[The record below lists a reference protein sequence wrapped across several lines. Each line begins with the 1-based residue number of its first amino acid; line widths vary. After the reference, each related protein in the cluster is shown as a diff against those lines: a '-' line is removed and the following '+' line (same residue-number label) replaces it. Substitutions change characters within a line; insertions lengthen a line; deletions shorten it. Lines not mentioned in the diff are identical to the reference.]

1 MDQALKQ
8 EDIPSGGI
16 ADFIYSD
23 EEIKLLEEKELQD
36 LYGQNGIAQ
45 FKAIG
50 KEMANFGRYGYD
62 TVAHV
67 ETGELI
73 VPRALI
79 ENNPKLKE
87 SIFGHL
93 RELGVEDPERYV
105 VGTSKNSLN
114 PDTGLPEFFL
124 KKLFKGV
131 KKTVSSIGKGVK
143 SALKGVGKAL
153 KKVAPIVV
161 PIALNYFLPGLGQI
175 YSGALGA
182 GITTLLQG
190 GDVKDALRSAF
201 VGGATGAITAGFSGP
216 RSGLDGFGQNIASD
230 INYGTQNIQ
239 QAFSEGSFKPLTDSA
254 LPSIRDLVSEETAI
268 DSDTLAAGE
277 KPDFGV
283 VKKPVAFEGR
293 PDTAPGGIPKV
304 SADPYPVVAE
314 KGISPSFIDTKQGI
328 SPDLYPKK
336 DLGLIGDANTNYG
349 FRPNKVYGGNLEF
362 NVPRE
367 GTASFTDQLRSG
379 NPTFGFQTTDVAPK
393 PQTFYDRASD
403 FMFGKDPSRSEILA
417 KAGEL
422 QKEAAAKNLTLSG
435 KQAIEMAEKEL
446 GPSFLQKYGPSTAL
460 GIAGLSAA
468 GAFDTP
474 KDEPLPQLKSGF
486 DLYREDPD
494 KFNVGN
500 IDVRTAQGP
509 VTTDTSYGFDYNP
522 YVLPTNPF
530 IPPVYTQNVAD
541 GGEIFPRLNGGI
553 SPRECTPGKDSV
565 RAMLMP
571 GEFVMTTDAVKG
583 LGGGNLDK
591 GIKNMYS
598 VMSKLEKRGKAMA

>member
-45 FKAIG
+45 FKTIG
-50 KEMANFGRYGYD
+50 KEMANFGRYGDD

-124 KKLFKGV
+124 KKLFKGA
-131 KKTVSSIGKGVK
+131 KKAVSSVAKGVGK
-143 SALKGVGKAL
+143 ALKGVGKAL
-153 KKVAPIVV
+153 KRVAPVIV
-161 PIALNYFLPGLGQI
+161 PLALNYFLPGLGAV

-190 GDVKDALRSAF
+190 GDVKDALKSAF
-201 VGGATGAITAGFSGP
+201 VGGATGAVTAGFAGP
-216 RSGLDGFGQNIASD
+216 NKGLEGFGKNIAADVSG
-230 INYGTQNIQ
+230 GTGNIGK
-239 QAFSEGSFKPLTDSA
+239 ALTEGSFEPLTSTS
-254 LPSIRDLVSEETAI
+254 LPSLQDVTKQDTKLVDTDVKVDKLPALSEKTTLDLEGGVAQGVDGFELPKEPPTMFDKTTDFLFRGGKTA
-268 DSDTLAAGE
+268 DQVTLAQDA
-277 KPDFGV
+277 
-283 VKKPVAFEGR
+283 
-293 PDTAPGGIPKV
+293 
-304 SADPYPVVAE
+304 AE
-314 KGISPSFIDTKQGI
+314 QKYLANAKLKGITPTQAGID
-328 SPDLYPKK
+328 
-336 DLGLIGDANTNYG
+336 A
-349 FRPNKVYGGNLEF
+349 
-362 NVPRE
+362 
-367 GTASFTDQLRSG
+367 ARS
-379 NPTFGFQTTDVAPK
+379 
-393 PQTFYDRASD
+393 
-403 FMFGKDPSRSEILA
+403 
-417 KAGEL
+417 
-422 QKEAAAKNLTLSG
+422 AA
-435 KQAIEMAEKEL
+435 
-446 GPSFLQKYGPSTAL
+446 GPSFLERFGPSAAL

-474 KDEPLPQLKSGF
+474 KDEPLPPLETGF
-486 DLYREDPD
+486 DIYRRDPD
-494 KFNVGN
+494 RFNVAN
-500 IDVRTAQGP
+500 IDVRKAEGP
-509 VTTDTSYGFDYNP
+509 FETDTSYGFDYTAP
-522 YVLPTNPF
+522 VFPRNPF
-530 IPPVYTQNVAD
+530 LPPVFTQNVAE
-541 GGEIFPRLNGGI
+541 GGEIFPRRNGGI
-553 SPRECTPGKDSV
+553 SPREGTPGKDSV

-583 LGGGNLDK
+583 LGDGNLDK

>member
-36 LYGQNGIAQ
+36 LYGENGIAQ

-50 KEMANFGRYGYD
+50 KEMANFGRYGDD

-124 KKLFKGV
+124 KKLFKGA
-131 KKTVSSIGKGVK
+131 KKAVSSIGKGV
-143 SALKGVGKAL
+143 SRALKGVGKAL
-153 KKVAPIVV
+153 KRVAPIVV
-161 PIALNYFLPGLGQI
+161 PLALNYFLPGLGAV

-201 VGGATGAITAGFSGP
+201 VGGATGAVTAGFSGP
-216 RSGLDGFGQNIASD
+216 KSGVSGFGENIASD
-230 INYGTQNIQ
+230 VSTGTRNIGR
-239 QAFSEGSFKPLTDSA
+239 AFTEGSLAPLRTTT
-254 LPSIRDLVSEETAI
+254 LPSLQDLTSQDTTI
-268 DSDTLAAGE
+268 KSDTLYDGTKPESMFPRGE
-277 KPDFGV
+277 NLSVKSKVDF
-283 VKKPVAFEGR
+283 
-293 PDTAPGGIPKV
+293 DAPPEAYGFKTGDGAYNTEKLKTLMKNISEQRKLLNEGIPLSGEGLKGV
-304 SADPYPVVAE
+304 PQVKMRPTDLMQQQPSFFE
-314 KGISPSFIDTKQGI
+314 KGIM
-328 SPDLYPKK
+328 DLK
-336 DLGLIGDANTNYG
+336 DYG
-349 FRPNKVYGGNLEF
+349 
-362 NVPRE
+362 
-367 GTASFTDQLRSG
+367 A
-379 NPTFGFQTTDVAPK
+379 
-393 PQTFYDRASD
+393 RASD
-403 FMFGKDPSRSEILA
+403 FIFGPDDVTPLEILKKEYPELTFEQLKGIDKDSA
-417 KAGEL
+417 IYLDAVEKAADASPG
-422 QKEAAAKNLTLSG
+422 
-435 KQAIEMAEKEL
+435 
-446 GPSFLQKYGPSTAL
+446 FLRRYGPSTAL

-474 KDEPLPQLKSGF
+474 KDEPLPPLETGF
-486 DLYREDPD
+486 DIYRRDPD
-494 KFNVGN
+494 RFNVGD
-500 IDVRTAQGP
+500 IGIRTAQAP
-509 VTTDTSYGFDYNP
+509 VDVPTSFGFNYNP
-522 YVLPTNPF
+522 YLFPTQPF
-530 IPPVYTQNVAD
+530 QAVAD
-541 GGEIFPRLNGGI
+541 GGEIFPRRNGGI
-553 SPRECTPGKDSV
+553 SPREGTPGKDSV

-583 LGGGNLDK
+583 LGGGNLDR

>member
-36 LYGQNGIAQ
+36 LYGDNGIAQ
-45 FKAIG
+45 FKTIG
-50 KEMANFGRYGYD
+50 KEMANFGRYGDD
-62 TVAHV
+62 TIAHV

-124 KKLFKGV
+124 KKLFKGA
-131 KKTVSSIGKGVK
+131 KKAVSSIGKGV
-143 SALKGVGKAL
+143 SRALKGVGKAL
-153 KKVAPIVV
+153 KRVAPVIV
-161 PIALNYFLPGLGQI
+161 PLALNYFLPGLGAV

-190 GDVKDALRSAF
+190 GDVKDALKSAF
-201 VGGATGAITAGFSGP
+201 VGGATGAVTAGFAGP
-216 RSGLDGFGQNIASD
+216 NKGVSGFGQNIAAD
-230 INYGTQNIQ
+230 VGQGTRNIGDALTQ
-239 QAFSEGSFKPLTDSA
+239 GSFKPLTSTS
-254 LPSIRDLVSEETAI
+254 LPSIRDLTSEETAI
-268 DSDTLAAGE
+268 DSDTLALGDEAN
-277 KPDFGV
+277 KFGV
-283 VKKPVAFEGR
+283 SKRQVAFEGKTKPSLDLEGGVAEGIDGFGLPKEPPTFFDKASEFMFGTTPTNEQLNKR
-293 PDTAPGGIPKV
+293 AAELIAKDTSGKLTFDTALKQ
-304 SADPYPVVAE
+304 ATTE
-314 KGISPSFIDTKQGI
+314 LSPSF
-328 SPDLYPKK
+328 
-336 DLGLIGDANTNYG
+336 
-349 FRPNKVYGGNLEF
+349 
-362 NVPRE
+362 
-367 GTASFTDQLRSG
+367 LR
-379 NPTFGFQTTDVAPK
+379 
-393 PQTFYDRASD
+393 R
-403 FMFGKDPSRSEILA
+403 
-417 KAGEL
+417 
-422 QKEAAAKNLTLSG
+422 
-435 KQAIEMAEKEL
+435 
-446 GPSFLQKYGPSTAL
+446 YGPSTAL

-474 KDEPLPQLKSGF
+474 KDEPLPPLETGF
-486 DLYREDPD
+486 DIYRRDPD
-494 KFNVGN
+494 RFNVGN
-500 IDVRTAQGP
+500 IDVRTAQAP
-509 VTTDTSYGFDYNP
+509 VDVPTSYGFNYNP
-522 YVLPTNPF
+522 YVFPTQPF
-530 IPPVYTQNVAD
+530 QAVAD
-541 GGEIFPRLNGGI
+541 GGEIFPRRNGGI
-553 SPRECTPGKDSV
+553 SPREGTPGKDSV

-583 LGGGNLDK
+583 LGDGNLDK

>member
-8 EDIPSGGI
+8 EDIPAGGI

-50 KEMANFGRYGYD
+50 KEMANFGRYGDD

-124 KKLFKGV
+124 KKLFKGA
-131 KKTVSSIGKGVK
+131 KKAVSSVAKGVGR
-143 SALKGVGKAL
+143 ALKGVGKAL
-153 KKVAPIVV
+153 KRVAPVIV
-161 PIALNYFLPGLGQI
+161 PLALNYFLPGLGAV

-190 GDVKDALRSAF
+190 GDVKDALKSAF
-201 VGGATGAITAGFSGP
+201 VGGATGAVTAGFAGP
-216 RSGLDGFGQNIASD
+216 KKGLEGFGQNIATD
-230 INYGTQNIQ
+230 VGQGTKNIGDALTQ
-239 QAFSEGSFKPLTDSA
+239 GSFKPLTSTT
-254 LPSIRDLVSEETAI
+254 LPSLRDVTKQDKLPALSEKTTLDLEGGVAQGVDGFGLPKEPPTVFDKLKSGVSKT
-268 DSDTLAAGE
+268 SDVLFGGE
-277 KPDFGV
+277 KVTPLEV
-283 VKKPVAFEGR
+283 LKKENPNLTFEQLKSI
-293 PDTAPGGIPKV
+293 DKN
-304 SADPYPVVAE
+304 SAIY
-314 KGISPSFIDTKQGI
+314 
-328 SPDLYPKK
+328 L
-336 DLGLIGDANTNYG
+336 DAVD
-349 FRPNKVYGGNLEF
+349 K
-362 NVPRE
+362 
-367 GTASFTDQLRSG
+367 
-379 NPTFGFQTTDVAPK
+379 
-393 PQTFYDRASD
+393 
-403 FMFGKDPSRSEILA
+403 
-417 KAGEL
+417 
-422 QKEAAAKNLTLSG
+422 AAAQSPGFLRRF
-435 KQAIEMAEKEL
+435 
-446 GPSFLQKYGPSTAL
+446 GPSAAL

-468 GAFDTP
+468 GAFKTP
-474 KDEPLPQLKSGF
+474 EEENLPPLETGF
-486 DLYREDPD
+486 DIYNKDPD
-494 KFNVGN
+494 RFKVAD
-500 IDVRTAQGP
+500 IESRPSQGP
-509 VTTDTSYGFDYNP
+509 FVTDTSYDFIYNP
-522 YVLPTNPF
+522 PRIPILPFQT
-530 IPPVYTQNVAD
+530 VAE
-541 GGEIFPRLNGGI
+541 GGEIFPRRNGGI
-553 SPRECTPGKDSV
+553 SPREGTPGKDSV

>member
-50 KEMANFGRYGYD
+50 KEMANFGRYGDD

-79 ENNPKLKE
+79 EGNPKLKE

-105 VGTSKNSLN
+105 VGTSKNSFN

-124 KKLFKGV
+124 KKLFKGA
-131 KKTVSSIGKGVK
+131 KKAVSSVAKGVGR
-143 SALKGVGKAL
+143 ALKGVGKAL
-153 KKVAPIVV
+153 KRVAPVIV
-161 PIALNYFLPGLGQI
+161 PLALNYFLPGLGAV

-190 GDVKDALRSAF
+190 GDVKDALKSAF
-201 VGGATGAITAGFSGP
+201 VGGATGAVTAGFSGP
-216 RSGLDGFGQNIASD
+216 KSGVSGFGENIAAD
-230 INYGTQNIQ
+230 VGAGTSNIQ
-239 QAFSEGSFKPLTDSA
+239 AALGSGSFEPLTSTA
-254 LPSIRDLVSEETAI
+254 AAPSNVRDLFKGETTPTGTTDGLTKASFI
-268 DSDTLAAGE
+268 KPADSDAA
-277 KPDFGV
+277 
-283 VKKPVAFEGR
+283 
-293 PDTAPGGIPKV
+293 
-304 SADPYPVVAE
+304 
-314 KGISPSFIDTKQGI
+314 FIDMGPKGNVFLDENLNPIVQGG
-328 SPDLYPKK
+328 P
-336 DLGLIGDANTNYG
+336 
-349 FRPNKVYGGNLEF
+349 
-362 NVPRE
+362 
-367 GTASFTDQLRSG
+367 
-379 NPTFGFQTTDVAPK
+379 PK
-393 PQTFYDRASD
+393 PSTFYDSLKDFGAKTKDFLMPESKDFVDVLKDKGINPLNATEAQIKVAKEIAS
-403 FMFGKDPSRSEILA
+403 
-417 KAGEL
+417 
-422 QKEAAAKNLTLSG
+422 KEG
-435 KQAIEMAEKEL
+435 PGIIRRF
-446 GPSFLQKYGPSTAL
+446 GPSAAL

-474 KDEPLPQLKSGF
+474 EDTPLPPLETGF
-486 DLYREDPD
+486 DIYRRDPD
-494 KFNVGN
+494 RFNVGN

-509 VTTDTSYGFDYNP
+509 FETDTSYGFDYTAP
-522 YVLPTNPF
+522 VFPRNPF
-530 IPPVYTQNVAD
+530 LPPVSTQNVAE
-541 GGEIFPRLNGGI
+541 GGEIFPRRNGGI
-553 SPRECTPGKDSV
+553 SPREGTPGKDSV

-583 LGGGNLDK
+583 LGDGNLDK

>member
-36 LYGQNGIAQ
+36 LYGDNGIAQ
-45 FKAIG
+45 FKTIG
-50 KEMANFGRYGYD
+50 KEMANFGRYGDD
-62 TVAHV
+62 TIAHV

-124 KKLFKGV
+124 KNLFKGV

-153 KKVAPIVV
+153 KRVAPIVV
-161 PIALNYFLPGLGQI
+161 PLALNYFLPGLGAV

-201 VGGATGAITAGFSGP
+201 VGGATGAVTAGFSGP
-216 RSGLDGFGQNIASD
+216 NKGLSGFGQNIATDVS
-230 INYGTQNIQ
+230 TCTTNIGR
-239 QAFSEGSFKPLTDSA
+239 AFTEGSLAPLRTTT
-254 LPSIRDLVSEETAI
+254 LPSLQDLTREDTAI

-283 VKKPVAFEGR
+283 VKRPVAFEGGDSIGQETYGFKTGDGASNTEKLKKLMKNISEQR
-293 PDTAPGGIPKV
+293 KLLDEGIPITGEGLE
-304 SADPYPVVAE
+304 AM
-314 KGISPSFIDTKQGI
+314 SF
-328 SPDLYPKK
+328 
-336 DLGLIGDANTNYG
+336 
-349 FRPNKVYGGNLEF
+349 
-362 NVPRE
+362 
-367 GTASFTDQLRSG
+367 
-379 NPTFGFQTTDVAPK
+379 PTPK
-393 PQTFYDRASD
+393 PSDLMQQQPNFFDTLKDYGSQASD
-403 FMFGKDPSRSEILA
+403 FIFGPDDVTPLEIL
-417 KAGEL
+417 K
-422 QKEAAAKNLTLSG
+422 KDYPNLTFDQLKSIP
-435 KQAIEMAEKEL
+435 KDSALYLDAVEKAANASPGFIRRF
-446 GPSFLQKYGPSTAL
+446 GPSAAL

-468 GAFDTP
+468 GAFDVP
-474 KDEPLPQLKSGF
+474 EQESIIDETGISGF

-494 KFNVGN
+494 KFRVADL
-500 IDVRTAQGP
+500 DVRRR
-509 VTTDTSYGFDYNP
+509 VDTPPERTRTSFDFNYNP
-522 YVLPTNPF
+522 YVLPTFPF
-530 IPPVYTQNVAD
+530 QRVAE
-541 GGEIFPRLNGGI
+541 GGEIFPRRNGGI
-553 SPRECTPGKDSV
+553 SPREGTPGKDSV

-583 LGGGNLDK
+583 LGDGNLDK

>member
-50 KEMANFGRYGYD
+50 KEMANFGRYGDD

-124 KKLFKGV
+124 KKLFKGA
-131 KKTVSSIGKGVK
+131 KKAVSSVAKGVGK
-143 SALKGVGKAL
+143 ALKGVGKAL
-153 KKVAPIVV
+153 KRVAPVIV
-161 PIALNYFLPGLGQI
+161 PLALNYFLPGLGAV

-190 GDVKDALRSAF
+190 GDVKDALKSAF
-201 VGGATGAITAGFSGP
+201 VGGATGAVTAGFSGK
-216 RSGLDGFGQNIASD
+216 GGFGQNIATDVST
-230 INYGTQNIQ
+230 GTRNIGDALTQ
-239 QAFSEGSFKPLTDSA
+239 GSFKPLTSTS
-254 LPSIRDLVSEETAI
+254 LPSLRDLTSGDKSIVDTNTISGDKVVTDLPADKFTVGPDGKFTATDTFTSDVFTPKTTGDLVTNPA
-268 DSDTLAAGE
+268 DSLKTTQRGGLDDVFGPKPTTNLNVGAGGKTPTMFDRTKDYLFRGGKTADQVTLAQDA
-277 KPDFGV
+277 
-283 VKKPVAFEGR
+283 
-293 PDTAPGGIPKV
+293 
-304 SADPYPVVAE
+304 AE
-314 KGISPSFIDTKQGI
+314 QKYLTNAKLKGITPTQAGID
-328 SPDLYPKK
+328 
-336 DLGLIGDANTNYG
+336 A
-349 FRPNKVYGGNLEF
+349 
-362 NVPRE
+362 
-367 GTASFTDQLRSG
+367 ARS
-379 NPTFGFQTTDVAPK
+379 
-393 PQTFYDRASD
+393 
-403 FMFGKDPSRSEILA
+403 
-417 KAGEL
+417 
-422 QKEAAAKNLTLSG
+422 AA
-435 KQAIEMAEKEL
+435 
-446 GPSFLQKYGPSTAL
+446 GPSFLERFGPSAAL

-474 KDEPLPQLKSGF
+474 EDTPLPPLETGF
-486 DLYREDPD
+486 DLYRKDPD
-494 KFNVGN
+494 RFNVADIN
-500 IDVRTAQGP
+500 VRGALPP
-509 VTTDTSYGFDYNP
+509 VSTQTSYGFQYNP
-522 YVLPTNPF
+522 YVLPTQPF
-530 IPPVYTQNVAD
+530 QTVAE
-541 GGEIFPRLNGGI
+541 GGEIFPRRNGGI
-553 SPRECTPGKDSV
+553 SPREGTPGKDSV

>member
-45 FKAIG
+45 FKTIG
-50 KEMANFGRYGYD
+50 KEMANFGRYGDD

-124 KKLFKGV
+124 KKLFKGA
-131 KKTVSSIGKGVK
+131 KKAVSSIGKGV
-143 SALKGVGKAL
+143 SRALKGVGKAL
-153 KKVAPIVV
+153 KRVAPVIV
-161 PIALNYFLPGLGQI
+161 PLALNYFLPGLGAV

-190 GDVKDALRSAF
+190 GDVKDALKSAF
-201 VGGATGAITAGFSGP
+201 VGGATGAVTAGFAGP
-216 RSGLDGFGQNIASD
+216 NKGVSGFGQNIAAD
-230 INYGTQNIQ
+230 VGQGTRNIGDALTQ
-239 QAFSEGSFKPLTDSA
+239 GSFKPLTSTS
-254 LPSIRDLVSEETAI
+254 LPSLQDVTKQ
-268 DSDTLAAGE
+268 DTKL
-277 KPDFGV
+277 
-283 VKKPVAFEGR
+283 
-293 PDTAPGGIPKV
+293 
-304 SADPYPVVAE
+304 
-314 KGISPSFIDTKQGI
+314 IDTDVKVDKLPALSEKTTLDISQG
-328 SPDLYPKK
+328 SS
-336 DLGLIGDANTNYG
+336 LGQ
-349 FRPNKVYGGNLEF
+349 R
-362 NVPRE
+362 
-367 GTASFTDQLRSG
+367 DQL
-379 NPTFGFQTTDVAPK
+379 A
-393 PQTFYDRASD
+393 PQTFYERAKEFGTKTSD
-403 FMFGKDPSRSEILA
+403 VLFG
-417 KAGEL
+417 GEKVTPL
-422 QKEAAAKNLTLSG
+422 EVLKKENPNLTFEQLKGIDKNSAIYLDAVDKAAAQSPG
-435 KQAIEMAEKEL
+435 FIRRF
-446 GPSFLQKYGPSTAL
+446 GPSAAL

-474 KDEPLPQLKSGF
+474 EDTPLPPLETGF
-486 DLYREDPD
+486 DLYRKDPD
-494 KFNVGN
+494 RFNVADIN
-500 IDVRTAQGP
+500 VRGALPP
-509 VTTDTSYGFDYNP
+509 VSTQTSYGFQYNP
-522 YVLPTNPF
+522 YALPTQPF
-530 IPPVYTQNVAD
+530 QAVAE
-541 GGEIFPRLNGGI
+541 GGEIFPRRNGGI
-553 SPRECTPGKDSV
+553 SPREGTPGKDSV

-571 GEFVMTTDAVKG
+571 GEFVMTTDAVRG

>member
-45 FKAIG
+45 FKTIG
-50 KEMANFGRYGYD
+50 KEMANFGRYGDD
-62 TVAHV
+62 TIAHV

-79 ENNPKLKE
+79 EGNPKLKE

-124 KKLFKGV
+124 KNLFKGV

-182 GITTLLQG
+182 GITSLLQG
-190 GDVKDALRSAF
+190 GDVKDALRSAL
-201 VGGATGAITAGFSGP
+201 VGGATGAISAGFSGP
-216 RSGLDGFGQNIASD
+216 KSGLEGFGENIMADVST
-230 INYGTQNIQ
+230 GTANIG
-239 QAFSEGSFKPLTDSA
+239 QAISEGSFAPLTSTS
-254 LPSIRDLVSEETAI
+254 LPSIRDLASQDVKPTSDSISAQSDFKLQNPYKGMAPELQNQAQQVQAGMFEDPSKFIDDAYVPFNPADNLKTAQRGGL
-268 DSDTLAAGE
+268 DDAFSLKPTTNLNVGTGDKTSMYNTLKDYGS
-277 KPDFGV
+277 
-283 VKKPVAFEGR
+283 
-293 PDTAPGGIPKV
+293 KV
-304 SADPYPVVAE
+304 SDFLMPESKDFVDVLKE
-314 KGISPSFIDTKQGI
+314 KGIDPINATETQIKVAKEIASKEGPGFIRR
-328 SPDLYPKK
+328 
-336 DLGLIGDANTNYG
+336 
-349 FRPNKVYGGNLEF
+349 F
-362 NVPRE
+362 
-367 GTASFTDQLRSG
+367 
-379 NPTFGFQTTDVAPK
+379 
-393 PQTFYDRASD
+393 
-403 FMFGKDPSRSEILA
+403 
-417 KAGEL
+417 
-422 QKEAAAKNLTLSG
+422 
-435 KQAIEMAEKEL
+435 
-446 GPSFLQKYGPSTAL
+446 GPSTAL
-460 GIAGLSAA
+460 GIAALSGA
-468 GAFDTP
+468 GAFKTP
-474 KDEPLPQLKSGF
+474 EDEPLPELRSGF

-494 KFNVGN
+494 KYKVAD
-500 IDVRTAQGP
+500 IESRAAQGP
-509 VTTDTSYGFDYNP
+509 FVRDRNYGFQYNP
-522 YVLPTNPF
+522 YLFPTQPF
-530 IPPVYTQNVAD
+530 QAVAE
-541 GGEIFPRLNGGI
+541 GGEIFPRRNGGI
-553 SPRECTPGKDSV
+553 SPREGTPGKDSV

-571 GEFVMTTDAVKG
+571 GEFVMTTDAVRG
-583 LGGGNLDK
+583 LGGGNLDT

>member
-23 EEIKLLEEKELQD
+23 EEIKLLEEKELHD

-50 KEMANFGRYGYD
+50 KEMANFGRYGDD

-124 KKLFKGV
+124 KKLFKGA
-131 KKTVSSIGKGVK
+131 KKAVSSVAKGVGK
-143 SALKGVGKAL
+143 ALKGVGKAL
-153 KKVAPIVV
+153 KRVAPVIV
-161 PIALNYFLPGLGQI
+161 PLALNYFLPGLGAV

-190 GDVKDALRSAF
+190 GDVKDALKSAF
-201 VGGATGAITAGFSGP
+201 VGGATGAVTAGFSGK
-216 RSGLDGFGQNIASD
+216 GGFGQNIATDVST
-230 INYGTQNIQ
+230 GTRNIG
-239 QAFSEGSFKPLTDSA
+239 QALTKGSFEPLTSTS
-254 LPSIRDLVSEETAI
+254 LPSLQDVTKQ
-268 DSDTLAAGE
+268 DTKL
-277 KPDFGV
+277 
-283 VKKPVAFEGR
+283 
-293 PDTAPGGIPKV
+293 
-304 SADPYPVVAE
+304 
-314 KGISPSFIDTKQGI
+314 IDTDVKVDKLPALSEKTTLDISQG
-328 SPDLYPKK
+328 SS
-336 DLGLIGDANTNYG
+336 LGQ
-349 FRPNKVYGGNLEF
+349 R
-362 NVPRE
+362 
-367 GTASFTDQLRSG
+367 DQL
-379 NPTFGFQTTDVAPK
+379 A
-393 PQTFYDRASD
+393 PQTFYERAKEFGTKTSD
-403 FMFGKDPSRSEILA
+403 VLFG
-417 KAGEL
+417 GEKVTPL
-422 QKEAAAKNLTLSG
+422 EVLKKENPNLTFEQLKGIDKNSAIYLDAVDKAAAQSPG
-435 KQAIEMAEKEL
+435 FIRRF
-446 GPSFLQKYGPSTAL
+446 GPSAAL

-474 KDEPLPQLKSGF
+474 KDEPLPPLETGF
-486 DLYREDPD
+486 DLYRKDPD
-494 KFNVGN
+494 KYNVGN
-500 IDVRTAQGP
+500 VDVRTAQGP
-509 VTTDTSYGFDYNP
+509 FQTDTSYGFDYTAP
-522 YVLPTNPF
+522 VFPRNPF
-530 IPPVYTQNVAD
+530 IPPVYTQNVAE
-541 GGEIFPRLNGGI
+541 GGEIFPRRNGGI
-553 SPRECTPGKDSV
+553 SPREGTPGKDSV

-583 LGGGNLDK
+583 LGDGNLDK

>member
-8 EDIPSGGI
+8 ENIPSGGI
-16 ADFIYSD
+16 ADFIYTD

-36 LYGQNGIAQ
+36 LYGENGIAQ
-45 FKAIG
+45 FKTIG
-50 KEMANFGRYGYD
+50 KEMANFGRYGDD
-62 TVAHV
+62 TIAHV

-124 KKLFKGV
+124 KKLFKGA
-131 KKTVSSIGKGVK
+131 KKAVSSVAKGVGR
-143 SALKGVGKAL
+143 ALKGVGKAL

-182 GITTLLQG
+182 GITSLLQG
-190 GDVKDALRSAF
+190 GSVKDAFRSALL
-201 VGGATGAITAGFSGP
+201 GGATGAITAGFSGP

-254 LPSIRDLVSEETAI
+254 LPSVRDLLSKESAI
-268 DSDTLAAGE
+268 DSDTLATGE

-283 VKKPVAFEGR
+283 VKKPVVFEGR

-314 KGISPSFIDTKQGI
+314 KGISPSFVDTKQGI
-328 SPDLYPKK
+328 FPDLYPKK

-349 FRPNKVYGGNLEF
+349 FRPNEVYGGNLEF
-362 NVPRE
+362 NVPRD
-367 GTASFTDQLRSG
+367 GTASFTQQLRSG
-379 NPTFGFQTTDVAPK
+379 DPTFGFQTTDVAPK
-393 PQTFYDRASD
+393 PQTFYDKASD
-403 FMFGKDPSRSEILA
+403 FMFGKDASRSEILT

-468 GAFDTP
+468 GAFDVP
-474 KDEPLPQLKSGF
+474 EDEPLVPIETGF
-486 DLYREDPD
+486 DVYDRDRD
-494 KFNVGN
+494 RF
-500 IDVRTAQGP
+500 DVQDTDIRTAQGP
-509 VTTDTSYGFDYNP
+509 FTTSTNFGFDYNP
-522 YVLPTNPF
+522 YLVPTQPF
-530 IPPVYTQNVAD
+530 QAAAE
-541 GGEIFPRLNGGI
+541 GGEIFPRRNGGI
-553 SPRECTPGKDSV
+553 SPREGTPGKDSV

>member
-8 EDIPSGGI
+8 EEIPSGGI

-50 KEMANFGRYGYD
+50 KEMANFGRYGDD

-124 KKLFKGV
+124 KKLFKGA
-131 KKTVSSIGKGVK
+131 KKAVSSVAKGVS

-182 GITTLLQG
+182 GITSLLQG
-190 GDVKDALRSAF
+190 GSVKDALRSAF
-201 VGGATGAITAGFSGP
+201 VGGATGAISAGFSGKG
-216 RSGLDGFGQNIASD
+216 SFGENIASD
-230 INYGTQNIQ
+230 FKGGSANIG
-239 QAFSEGSFKPLTDSA
+239 QAFSEGSFKPLTSTS
-254 LPSIRDLVSEETAI
+254 LPSLQDVTKQDTKLIDTDVKVDKLPALSEKTSLDLEGGVAQGIDGFGLPKESPTVFEQLKSGVSKT
-268 DSDTLAAGE
+268 SDFLMPE
-277 KPDFGV
+277 SKDFV
-283 VKKPVAFEGR
+283 DVLK
-293 PDTAPGGIPKV
+293 
-304 SADPYPVVAE
+304 E
-314 KGISPSFIDTKQGI
+314 KGINPLNATEAQI
-328 SPDLYPKK
+328 
-336 DLGLIGDANTNYG
+336 
-349 FRPNKVYGGNLEF
+349 KVAKEI
-362 NVPRE
+362 
-367 GTASFTDQLRSG
+367 AS
-379 NPTFGFQTTDVAPK
+379 
-393 PQTFYDRASD
+393 
-403 FMFGKDPSRSEILA
+403 
-417 KAGEL
+417 
-422 QKEAAAKNLTLSG
+422 KE
-435 KQAIEMAEKEL
+435 
-446 GPSFLQKYGPSTAL
+446 GPSFLRRFGPSTAL
-460 GIAGLSAA
+460 GIAALSGA
-468 GAFDTP
+468 GAFKTP
-474 KDEPLPQLKSGF
+474 EDKPLPQLRSGF

-494 KFNVGN
+494 KFNVGDIN
-500 IDVRTAQGP
+500 VRTAQAP
-509 VTTDTSYGFDYNP
+509 VSTQTSYGFNYNP
-522 YVLPTNPF
+522 YVFPTQPF
-530 IPPVYTQNVAD
+530 QAAAE
-541 GGEIFPRLNGGI
+541 GGEIFPRRNGGI
-553 SPRECTPGKDSV
+553 SPREGTPGKDSV

>member
-8 EDIPSGGI
+8 EDIPAGGI

-50 KEMANFGRYGYD
+50 KEMANFGRYGDD

-79 ENNPKLKE
+79 ESNPKLKE

-124 KKLFKGV
+124 KKLFKGA
-131 KKTVSSIGKGVK
+131 KKAVSSVAKGVGR
-143 SALKGVGKAL
+143 ALKGVGKAL
-153 KKVAPIVV
+153 KRVAPVIV
-161 PIALNYFLPGLGQI
+161 PLALNYFLPGLGAV

-190 GDVKDALRSAF
+190 GDVKDALKSAF
-201 VGGATGAITAGFSGP
+201 VGGATGAVTAGFSGP
-216 RSGLDGFGQNIASD
+216 RSGIGGFGQNIMSD
-230 INYGTQNIQ
+230 VGYGTQNIKS
-239 QAFSEGSFKPLTDSA
+239 AFTQGSLTPLTDSA
-254 LPSIRDLVSEETAI
+254 LPSIRDLVNQDKGVKVEKLPALSEKN
-268 DSDTLAAGE
+268 TL
-277 KPDFGV
+277 D
-283 VKKPVAFEGR
+283 
-293 PDTAPGGIPKV
+293 V
-304 SADPYPVVAE
+304 S
-314 KGISPSFIDTKQGI
+314 QG
-328 SPDLYPKK
+328 SS
-336 DLGLIGDANTNYG
+336 LGQ
-349 FRPNKVYGGNLEF
+349 R
-362 NVPRE
+362 
-367 GTASFTDQLRSG
+367 DQLA
-379 NPTFGFQTTDVAPK
+379 PQTLDVSQGSSLGQRDQLA
-393 PQTFYDRASD
+393 PQTFYERAKEFGTKTSD
-403 FMFGKDPSRSEILA
+403 VLFG
-417 KAGEL
+417 GEKVTPL
-422 QKEAAAKNLTLSG
+422 EVLKKENPNLTFEQLKGIDKNSAIYLDAVDKAAAQSPG
-435 KQAIEMAEKEL
+435 FIRRF
-446 GPSFLQKYGPSTAL
+446 GPSAAL

-474 KDEPLPQLKSGF
+474 KDEPLPPLETGF
-486 DLYREDPD
+486 DIYRRDPD
-494 KFNVGN
+494 KFNVGD
-500 IDVRTAQGP
+500 IDIRTAQAP
-509 VTTDTSYGFDYNP
+509 VDVPTSYGFNYNP
-522 YVLPTNPF
+522 YVFPTQPF
-530 IPPVYTQNVAD
+530 QTVAD
-541 GGEIFPRLNGGI
+541 GGEIFPRRNGGI
-553 SPRECTPGKDSV
+553 SPREGTPGKDSV

-583 LGGGNLDK
+583 LGDGNLDK

>member
-8 EDIPSGGI
+8 EDIPAGGI
-16 ADFIYSD
+16 ADFIYND

-50 KEMANFGRYGYD
+50 KEMANFGRYGDD

-124 KKLFKGV
+124 KKLFKGA
-131 KKTVSSIGKGVK
+131 KKAVSSVAKGVGR
-143 SALKGVGKAL
+143 ALKGVGKAL
-153 KKVAPIVV
+153 KRVAPVIV
-161 PIALNYFLPGLGQI
+161 PLALNYFLPGLGAV

-182 GITTLLQG
+182 GITTLMQG
-190 GDVKDALRSAF
+190 GDVKDALKSAF
-201 VGGATGAITAGFSGP
+201 VGGATGAVTAGFSGK
-216 RSGLDGFGQNIASD
+216 GGFGSNIATD
-230 INYGTQNIQ
+230 VGKGTSNIQ
-239 QAFSEGSFKPLTDSA
+239 AALGSGSFEPLTSTA
-254 LPSIRDLVSEETAI
+254 AAPSNIRDLFKGETTPTGT
-268 DSDTLAAGE
+268 SD
-277 KPDFGV
+277 
-283 VKKPVAFEGR
+283 
-293 PDTAPGGIPKV
+293 GITK
-304 SADPYPVVAE
+304 A
-314 KGISPSFIDTKQGI
+314 SFIKPANSDAAFIDMGPKGNVFLDENLNPIVQGG
-328 SPDLYPKK
+328 P
-336 DLGLIGDANTNYG
+336 
-349 FRPNKVYGGNLEF
+349 
-362 NVPRE
+362 
-367 GTASFTDQLRSG
+367 
-379 NPTFGFQTTDVAPK
+379 PK
-393 PQTFYDRASD
+393 PSTFYDNLKDFGSKTSD
-403 FMFGKDPSRSEILA
+403 FLFGTTPTNEQLNKRAAELIAKD
-417 KAGEL
+417 
-422 QKEAAAKNLTLSG
+422 TSG
-435 KQAIEMAEKEL
+435 KLTFDTALKQATTEL
-446 GPSFLQKYGPSTAL
+446 SPDFLRRFGPSAAL

-474 KDEPLPQLKSGF
+474 KDEPLPPLETGF
-486 DLYREDPD
+486 DIYRRDPD
-494 KFNVGN
+494 KFNVGD
-500 IDVRTAQGP
+500 IDIRTAQAP
-509 VTTDTSYGFDYNP
+509 VNVPTSYGFNYNP
-522 YVLPTNPF
+522 YVFPTQPF
-530 IPPVYTQNVAD
+530 QAVAD
-541 GGEIFPRLNGGI
+541 GGEIFPRRNGGI
-553 SPRECTPGKDSV
+553 SPREGTPGKDSV

>member
-50 KEMANFGRYGYD
+50 KEMANFGRYGDD

-124 KKLFKGV
+124 KKLFKGA
-131 KKTVSSIGKGVK
+131 KKAVSSVAKGVS

-182 GITTLLQG
+182 GITSLLQG
-190 GDVKDALRSAF
+190 GSVKDALKSAF
-201 VGGATGAITAGFSGP
+201 VGGATGAISAGFSGK
-216 RSGLDGFGQNIASD
+216 GGFGENIAAD
-230 INYGTQNIQ
+230 
-239 QAFSEGSFKPLTDSA
+239 FSGGSANVKAALGSGSFEPLTSTA
-254 LPSIRDLVSEETAI
+254 AAPSGVRDLFK
-268 DSDTLAAGE
+268 GE
-277 KPDFGV
+277 ATPTGPTD
-283 VKKPVAFEGR
+283 
-293 PDTAPGGIPKV
+293 GI
-304 SADPYPVVAE
+304 
-314 KGISPSFIDTKQGI
+314 TK
-328 SPDLYPKK
+328 
-336 DLGLIGDANTNYG
+336 
-349 FRPNKVYGGNLEF
+349 
-362 NVPRE
+362 
-367 GTASFTDQLRSG
+367 ASFTKPVDSDAAFIDMG
-379 NPTFGFQTTDVAPK
+379 PKGDVFYDKNMNLIQQGGPPK
-393 PQTFYDRASD
+393 PSTFYDTLKDYGSQAGDFLFGTTPTNEQLNKRAAELIA
-403 FMFGKDPSRSEILA
+403 KD
-417 KAGEL
+417 
-422 QKEAAAKNLTLSG
+422 TSG
-435 KQAIEMAEKEL
+435 KLTFDTALKQATTEL
-446 GPSFLQKYGPSTAL
+446 SPDFLRRFGPSAAL

-474 KDEPLPQLKSGF
+474 EDTPLPPLETGF
-486 DLYREDPD
+486 DLYRKDPD
-494 KFNVGN
+494 RFNVADIN
-500 IDVRTAQGP
+500 VRGAQAP
-509 VTTDTSYGFDYNP
+509 VSTQTSYGFQYNP
-522 YVLPTNPF
+522 YVLPTQPF
-530 IPPVYTQNVAD
+530 QTVAE
-541 GGEIFPRLNGGI
+541 GGEIFPRRNGGI
-553 SPRECTPGKDSV
+553 SPREGTPGKDSV

-583 LGGGNLDK
+583 LGGGNLDT

>member
-50 KEMANFGRYGYD
+50 KEMANFGRYGDD

-79 ENNPKLKE
+79 DNNPKLKE

-124 KKLFKGV
+124 KKLFKGA
-131 KKTVSSIGKGVK
+131 KKAVSSVAKGVGK
-143 SALKGVGKAL
+143 ALKGVGKAL
-153 KKVAPIVV
+153 KRVAPVIV
-161 PIALNYFLPGLGQI
+161 PLALNYFLPGLGAV

-190 GDVKDALRSAF
+190 GDVKDALKSAF
-201 VGGATGAITAGFSGP
+201 VGGATGAVTAGFSGK
-216 RSGLDGFGQNIASD
+216 GGFGQNIATD
-230 INYGTQNIQ
+230 VGTGTRNIG
-239 QAFSEGSFKPLTDSA
+239 QALTQGSFKPLTSTS
-254 LPSIRDLVSEETAI
+254 LPSLQDVTKQ
-268 DSDTLAAGE
+268 DTKL
-277 KPDFGV
+277 
-283 VKKPVAFEGR
+283 
-293 PDTAPGGIPKV
+293 
-304 SADPYPVVAE
+304 
-314 KGISPSFIDTKQGI
+314 IDTDVKVDKLPALSEKTTLDISQG
-328 SPDLYPKK
+328 SS
-336 DLGLIGDANTNYG
+336 LGQRDKL
-349 FRPNKVYGGNLEF
+349 
-362 NVPRE
+362 
-367 GTASFTDQLRSG
+367 S
-379 NPTFGFQTTDVAPK
+379 
-393 PQTFYDRASD
+393 PQTFYERAKEFGTKTSD
-403 FMFGKDPSRSEILA
+403 VLFG
-417 KAGEL
+417 GEKVTPL
-422 QKEAAAKNLTLSG
+422 EVLKKENPNLTFEQLKGIDKNSAVYLDAVDKAAAQSPG
-435 KQAIEMAEKEL
+435 FIRRF
-446 GPSFLQKYGPSTAL
+446 GPSAAL

-474 KDEPLPQLKSGF
+474 EDTPLPPLETGF
-486 DLYREDPD
+486 DLYRKDPD
-494 KFNVGN
+494 RFNVADIN
-500 IDVRTAQGP
+500 VRGALPP
-509 VTTDTSYGFDYNP
+509 VNTQTSYGFQYNP
-522 YVLPTNPF
+522 YALPTQPF
-530 IPPVYTQNVAD
+530 QTVAE
-541 GGEIFPRLNGGI
+541 GGEIFPRRNGGI
-553 SPRECTPGKDSV
+553 SPREGTPGKDSV

-571 GEFVMTTDAVKG
+571 GEFVMTTDAVRG

>member
-50 KEMANFGRYGYD
+50 KEMANFGRYGDD

-124 KKLFKGV
+124 KKLFKGA
-131 KKTVSSIGKGVK
+131 KKAVSSVAKGVGR
-143 SALKGVGKAL
+143 ALKGVGKAL
-153 KKVAPIVV
+153 KRVAPVIV
-161 PIALNYFLPGLGQI
+161 PLALNYFLPGLGAV

-190 GDVKDALRSAF
+190 GDVKDALKSAF
-201 VGGATGAITAGFSGP
+201 VGGATGAVTAGFAGP
-216 RSGLDGFGQNIASD
+216 NKGVSGFGQNIATDVST
-230 INYGTQNIQ
+230 GTRNIG
-239 QAFSEGSFKPLTDSA
+239 QALTQGSFKPLTSTS
-254 LPSIRDLVSEETAI
+254 LPSLQDVT
-268 DSDTLAAGE
+268 
-277 KPDFGV
+277 KQ
-283 VKKPVAFEGR
+283 
-293 PDTAPGGIPKV
+293 
-304 SADPYPVVAE
+304 
-314 KGISPSFIDTKQGI
+314 DTKLV
-328 SPDLYPKK
+328 D
-336 DLGLIGDANTNYG
+336 
-349 FRPNKVYGGNLEF
+349 
-362 NVPRE
+362 
-367 GTASFTDQLRSG
+367 
-379 NPTFGFQTTDVAPK
+379 TDVKVDKLPPLSEKTTLDISQGSSLGQRDKLA
-393 PQTFYDRASD
+393 PQTFYERAKGGLEFGTKTSD
-403 FMFGKDPSRSEILA
+403 VLFGGEKVTPLEIL
-417 KAGEL
+417 K
-422 QKEAAAKNLTLSG
+422 KENPNLTFEQLKGIDKNSAVYLDAVDKAAAQSPG
-435 KQAIEMAEKEL
+435 FIRRF
-446 GPSFLQKYGPSTAL
+446 GPSAAL

-474 KDEPLPQLKSGF
+474 EDTPLPPLETGF
-486 DLYREDPD
+486 DLYKKDPD
-494 KFNVGN
+494 RFNVADIN
-500 IDVRTAQGP
+500 VRGALPP
-509 VTTDTSYGFDYNP
+509 VNTQTSYGFQYNP
-522 YVLPTNPF
+522 YALPTQPF
-530 IPPVYTQNVAD
+530 QTVAE
-541 GGEIFPRLNGGI
+541 GGEIFPRRNGGI
-553 SPRECTPGKDSV
+553 SPREGTPGKDSV

-571 GEFVMTTDAVKG
+571 GEFVMTTDAVRG
-583 LGGGNLDK
+583 LGDGNLDK

>member
-8 EDIPSGGI
+8 EDIPAGGI
-16 ADFIYSD
+16 ADFIYND

-50 KEMANFGRYGYD
+50 KEMANFGRYGDD

-79 ENNPKLKE
+79 ESNPKLKE

-124 KKLFKGV
+124 KKLFKGA
-131 KKTVSSIGKGVK
+131 KKAVSSVAKGVGR
-143 SALKGVGKAL
+143 ALKGVGKAL
-153 KKVAPIVV
+153 KRVAPVIV
-161 PIALNYFLPGLGQI
+161 PLALNYFLPGLGAV

-201 VGGATGAITAGFSGP
+201 VGGATGAVTAGFAGP
-216 RSGLDGFGQNIASD
+216 NKGVSGFGQNIAAD
-230 INYGTQNIQ
+230 VGQGTRNIGDALTQ
-239 QAFSEGSFKPLTDSA
+239 GSFKPLTSTT
-254 LPSIRDLVSEETAI
+254 LPSLQDVTKQDTKLIDTNLKVDKLEPLKVDEFGLTKSEFVPDYAPGAPVGAYGPESLATKPPTMFDKTTDFLFRGGKTA
-268 DSDTLAAGE
+268 DQVTLAQ
-277 KPDFGV
+277 DL
-283 VKKPVAFEGR
+283 
-293 PDTAPGGIPKV
+293 
-304 SADPYPVVAE
+304 AE
-314 KGISPSFIDTKQGI
+314 QKYLANAKLKGITPTQAGID
-328 SPDLYPKK
+328 
-336 DLGLIGDANTNYG
+336 A
-349 FRPNKVYGGNLEF
+349 
-362 NVPRE
+362 
-367 GTASFTDQLRSG
+367 ARS
-379 NPTFGFQTTDVAPK
+379 
-393 PQTFYDRASD
+393 
-403 FMFGKDPSRSEILA
+403 
-417 KAGEL
+417 
-422 QKEAAAKNLTLSG
+422 AA
-435 KQAIEMAEKEL
+435 
-446 GPSFLQKYGPSTAL
+446 GPSFLERFGPSAAL

-468 GAFDTP
+468 GAFKTP
-474 KDEPLPQLKSGF
+474 EEENLPPLETGF
-486 DLYREDPD
+486 DIYNKDPD
-494 KFNVGN
+494 RFKVAD
-500 IDVRTAQGP
+500 IESRPSQGP
-509 VTTDTSYGFDYNP
+509 FVTDTSYDFIYNP
-522 YVLPTNPF
+522 PRIPILPFQT
-530 IPPVYTQNVAD
+530 VAE
-541 GGEIFPRLNGGI
+541 GGEIFPRRNGGI
-553 SPRECTPGKDSV
+553 SPREGTPGKDSV

>member
-8 EDIPSGGI
+8 ENIPSGGI
-16 ADFIYSD
+16 ADFIYTD
-23 EEIKLLEEKELQD
+23 EEIKLLEDKELQD

-45 FKAIG
+45 FKTIG
-50 KEMANFGRYGYD
+50 KEMANFGRYGDD
-62 TVAHV
+62 TIAHV

-124 KKLFKGV
+124 KKLFKGA
-131 KKTVSSIGKGVK
+131 KKAVSSVAKGVS

-153 KKVAPIVV
+153 KRVAPIVV
-161 PIALNYFLPGLGQI
+161 PLALNYFLPGLGAV

-201 VGGATGAITAGFSGP
+201 VGGATGAVTAGFSGP
-216 RSGLDGFGQNIASD
+216 NKGLSGFGQNIATDVST
-230 INYGTQNIQ
+230 GTTNIGR
-239 QAFSEGSFKPLTDSA
+239 AFTEGSFKPLTSTS
-254 LPSIRDLVSEETAI
+254 LPSLRDLTEQDTSIKKEILPSTEGT
-268 DSDTLAAGE
+268 SSTLASADGSVKVAGSNTFPELGKYRVNE
-277 KPDFGV
+277 KAYTFGPQNVTSSDLSAAEFVPDY
-283 VKKPVAFEGR
+283 
-293 PDTAPGGIPKV
+293 APG
-304 SADPYPVVAE
+304 APVGA
-314 KGISPSFIDTKQGI
+314 
-328 SPDLYPKK
+328 
-336 DLGLIGDANTNYG
+336 YG
-349 FRPNKVYGGNLEF
+349 PESLA
-362 NVPRE
+362 
-367 GTASFTDQLRSG
+367 T
-379 NPTFGFQTTDVAPK
+379 K
-393 PQTFYDRASD
+393 PQTMFDKASN
-403 FMFGKDPSRSEILA
+403 FIFGPDDVTPLEILKKEYPDLTFDQLKGIDKDSA
-417 KAGEL
+417 IYLDAVEKAANASPGF
-422 QKEAAAKNLTLSG
+422 
-435 KQAIEMAEKEL
+435 IRRF
-446 GPSFLQKYGPSTAL
+446 GPSAAL

-468 GAFDTP
+468 GAFDVP
-474 KDEPLPQLKSGF
+474 EQESIIDETGISGF
-486 DLYREDPD
+486 DLYRENPD
-494 KFNVGN
+494 KFRVADL
-500 IDVRTAQGP
+500 DVRRR
-509 VTTDTSYGFDYNP
+509 VDTPPERTRSSFDFNYNP
-522 YVLPTNPF
+522 YVLPTFPF
-530 IPPVYTQNVAD
+530 QRVAE
-541 GGEIFPRLNGGI
+541 GGEIFPRRNGGI
-553 SPRECTPGKDSV
+553 SPREGTPGKDSV

>member
-50 KEMANFGRYGYD
+50 KEMANFGRYGDD

-124 KKLFKGV
+124 KGLFKGV
-131 KKTVSSIGKGVK
+131 KKAVSGVAKGVK

-153 KKVAPIVV
+153 KKVAPIVL
-161 PIALNYFLPGLGQI
+161 PIALAMTPLGPIYGAALGSGIGTLVQGGSVEDALKSALI
-175 YSGALGA
+175 GGASGAVYSGVSSALTPG
-182 GITTLLQG
+182 
-190 GDVKDALRSAF
+190 
-201 VGGATGAITAGFSGP
+201 
-216 RSGLDGFGQNIASD
+216 
-230 INYGTQNIQ
+230 
-239 QAFSEGSFKPLTDSA
+239 GSFTGGISEAFANPGARFSQTLANPLSSYQPTATSQ
-254 LPSIRDLVSEETAI
+254 LVK
-268 DSDTLAAGE
+268 SDTLASGDEAA
-277 KPDFGV
+277 KFGV
-283 VKKPVAFEGR
+283 KPKQVVFEGKDPLQNVKNVAADQNQKALLGKQTIPDSFYEPPPR
-293 PDTAPGGIPKV
+293 PK
-304 SADPYPVVAE
+304 
-314 KGISPSFIDTKQGI
+314 
-328 SPDLYPKK
+328 
-336 DLGLIGDANTNYG
+336 
-349 FRPNKVYGGNLEF
+349 
-362 NVPRE
+362 
-367 GTASFTDQLRSG
+367 
-379 NPTFGFQTTDVAPK
+379 
-393 PQTFYDRASD
+393 TFYEKASE
-403 FMFGKDPSRSEILA
+403 FMFGTDATQSELLTE
-417 KAGEL
+417 AGKL
-422 QKEAAAKNLTLSG
+422 QSEAAAKGLKLSG
-435 KQAIEMAEKEL
+435 EAALEQAKTKL
-446 GPSFLQKYGPSTAL
+446 NPGFLRKYGPSTAL

-468 GAFDTP
+468 GAFDAP
-474 KDEPLPQLKSGF
+474 KDEPLPPLETGF
-486 DLYREDPD
+486 DLYRKDPD
-494 KFNVGN
+494 KYNVGN
-500 IDVRTAQGP
+500 VDVRTAQGP
-509 VTTDTSYGFDYNP
+509 FQTDTSYGFDYTAP
-522 YVLPTNPF
+522 VFPRNPF
-530 IPPVYTQNVAD
+530 IPPVYTQNVAE
-541 GGEIFPRLNGGI
+541 GGEIFPRRNGGI
-553 SPRECTPGKDSV
+553 SPREGTPGKDSV

>member
-45 FKAIG
+45 FKTIG
-50 KEMANFGRYGYD
+50 KEMANFGRYGDD

-79 ENNPKLKE
+79 ESNPKLKE

-124 KKLFKGV
+124 KKLFKGA
-131 KKTVSSIGKGVK
+131 KKAVSSVAKGVGK
-143 SALKGVGKAL
+143 ALKGVGKAL
-153 KKVAPIVV
+153 KRVAPVIV
-161 PIALNYFLPGLGQI
+161 PLALNYFLPGLGAV

-190 GDVKDALRSAF
+190 GDVKDALKSAF
-201 VGGATGAITAGFSGP
+201 VGGATGAVTAGFAGP
-216 RSGLDGFGQNIASD
+216 NKGVSGFGQNIAAD
-230 INYGTQNIQ
+230 VGQGTRNIGDALTQ
-239 QAFSEGSFKPLTDSA
+239 GSFKPLTSTS
-254 LPSIRDLVSEETAI
+254 LPSLQDVTKQ
-268 DSDTLAAGE
+268 DTKL
-277 KPDFGV
+277 
-283 VKKPVAFEGR
+283 
-293 PDTAPGGIPKV
+293 
-304 SADPYPVVAE
+304 
-314 KGISPSFIDTKQGI
+314 IDTDVKVDKLPALSEKTTLDISQG
-328 SPDLYPKK
+328 SS
-336 DLGLIGDANTNYG
+336 LGQ
-349 FRPNKVYGGNLEF
+349 R
-362 NVPRE
+362 
-367 GTASFTDQLRSG
+367 DQL
-379 NPTFGFQTTDVAPK
+379 A
-393 PQTFYDRASD
+393 PQTFYERAKEFGTKTSD
-403 FMFGKDPSRSEILA
+403 VLFG
-417 KAGEL
+417 GEKVTPL
-422 QKEAAAKNLTLSG
+422 EVLKKENPNLTFEQLKGIDKNSAIYLDAVDKAAAQSPG
-435 KQAIEMAEKEL
+435 FIRRF
-446 GPSFLQKYGPSTAL
+446 GPSAAL

-474 KDEPLPQLKSGF
+474 EDTPLPPLETGF
-486 DLYREDPD
+486 DLYRKDPD
-494 KFNVGN
+494 RFNVADIN
-500 IDVRTAQGP
+500 VRGALPP
-509 VTTDTSYGFDYNP
+509 VSTQTSYGFQYNP
-522 YVLPTNPF
+522 YALPTQPF
-530 IPPVYTQNVAD
+530 QAVAE
-541 GGEIFPRLNGGI
+541 GGEIFPRRNGGI
-553 SPRECTPGKDSV
+553 SPREGTPGKDSV

-571 GEFVMTTDAVKG
+571 GEFVMTTDAVRG

>member
-8 EDIPSGGI
+8 EEIPSGGI

-50 KEMANFGRYGYD
+50 KEMANFGRYGDD

-124 KKLFKGV
+124 KKLFKGA
-131 KKTVSSIGKGVK
+131 KKAVSSVAKGVS

-182 GITTLLQG
+182 GITSLLQG
-190 GDVKDALRSAF
+190 GSVKDALRSAF
-201 VGGATGAITAGFSGP
+201 VGGATGAISAGFSGKG
-216 RSGLDGFGQNIASD
+216 SFGENIASD
-230 INYGTQNIQ
+230 FKGGSANIG
-239 QAFSEGSFKPLTDSA
+239 QAFSEGSFKPLTRTS
-254 LPSIRDLVSEETAI
+254 LPSLRDLASQDTKI
-268 DSDTLAAGE
+268 TSDITS
-277 KPDFGV
+277 V
-283 VKKPVAFEGR
+283 
-293 PDTAPGGIPKV
+293 DTTPGNIPKV
-304 SADPYPVVAE
+304 SSDPYL
-314 KGISPSFIDTKQGI
+314 SPPKVTGGDIYADLETSQKVFDKNLMQG
-328 SPDLYPKK
+328 
-336 DLGLIGDANTNYG
+336 YG
-349 FRPNKVYGGNLEF
+349 FPDAKGNFAGNRMDVTVGQKPVSFMDQFRAEPAKFGFDTTGAQKGPATVY
-362 NVPRE
+362 
-367 GTASFTDQLRSG
+367 DQLKSG
-379 NPTFGFQTTDVAPK
+379 VSK
-393 PQTFYDRASD
+393 ASD
-403 FMFGKDPSRSEILA
+403 FFFPESRSYADVLKEQGIDLENVTDAQIKLA
-417 KAGEL
+417 KEIAS
-422 QKEAAAKNLTLSG
+422 KE
-435 KQAIEMAEKEL
+435 
-446 GPSFLQKYGPSTAL
+446 GPGFLQKYGPSTAL
-460 GIAGLSAA
+460 GIAALSGA
-468 GAFDTP
+468 GAFKTP
-474 KDEPLPQLKSGF
+474 EDKPLPQLRSGF

-494 KFNVGN
+494 KFQVAD
-500 IDVRTAQGP
+500 IESRAAQGP
-509 VTTDTSYGFDYNP
+509 FVRDSNYGFQYNP
-522 YVLPTNPF
+522 YVFPTQPF
-530 IPPVYTQNVAD
+530 QAAAE
-541 GGEIFPRLNGGI
+541 GGEIFPRRNGGI
-553 SPRECTPGKDSV
+553 SPREGTPGKDSV

-583 LGGGNLDK
+583 LGGGNLDT

>member
-8 EDIPSGGI
+8 EEIPSGGI

-50 KEMANFGRYGYD
+50 KEMANFGRYGDD

-124 KKLFKGV
+124 KKLFKGA
-131 KKTVSSIGKGVK
+131 KKAVSSVAKGVS

-182 GITTLLQG
+182 GITSLLQG
-190 GDVKDALRSAF
+190 GSVKDALRSAF
-201 VGGATGAITAGFSGP
+201 VGGATGAISAGFSGKG
-216 RSGLDGFGQNIASD
+216 SFGENIASD
-230 INYGTQNIQ
+230 FKGGSANIG
-239 QAFSEGSFKPLTDSA
+239 QAFSEGSFKPLTRTS
-254 LPSIRDLVSEETAI
+254 LPSLRDLASQDTKITSDSISAQSDFKLQNPYKGMPPELQNQAQQVQAGMFEDPTKFIDDAYVPFNPADNLKTAQRSGLDDAFSLKSTTNLNVGTGDKTSMYNTLKDYGSKVSDFLTGPKDVTPLEVLKKEYPNLTFDQLKAI
-268 DSDTLAAGE
+268 DKNSAIYLDAVE
-277 KPDFGV
+277 K
-283 VKKPVAFEGR
+283 A
-293 PDTAPGGIPKV
+293 
-304 SADPYPVVAE
+304 
-314 KGISPSFIDTKQGI
+314 
-328 SPDLYPKK
+328 K
-336 DLGLIGDANTNYG
+336 DLSPG
-349 FRPNKVYGGNLEF
+349 F
-362 NVPRE
+362 
-367 GTASFTDQLRSG
+367 LR
-379 NPTFGFQTTDVAPK
+379 T
-393 PQTFYDRASD
+393 
-403 FMFGKDPSRSEILA
+403 
-417 KAGEL
+417 
-422 QKEAAAKNLTLSG
+422 
-435 KQAIEMAEKEL
+435 
-446 GPSFLQKYGPSTAL
+446 YGPSTAL
-460 GIAGLSAA
+460 GIAALSGA
-468 GAFDTP
+468 GAFKTP
-474 KDEPLPQLKSGF
+474 EDKPLPQLRSGF

-494 KFNVGN
+494 KFQVAD
-500 IDVRTAQGP
+500 IESRAAQGP
-509 VTTDTSYGFDYNP
+509 FVRDSNYGFKYNP
-522 YVLPTNPF
+522 YVFPTQPF
-530 IPPVYTQNVAD
+530 QAAAE
-541 GGEIFPRLNGGI
+541 GGEIFPRRNGGI
-553 SPRECTPGKDSV
+553 SPREGTPGKDSV

-583 LGGGNLDK
+583 LGGGNLDT

>member
-50 KEMANFGRYGYD
+50 KEMANFGRYGDD

-79 ENNPKLKE
+79 ESNPKLKE

-124 KKLFKGV
+124 KKLFKGA
-131 KKTVSSIGKGVK
+131 KKAVSSVAKGVGK
-143 SALKGVGKAL
+143 ALKGVGKAL
-153 KKVAPIVV
+153 KRVAPVIV
-161 PIALNYFLPGLGQI
+161 PLALNYFLPGLGAV

-190 GDVKDALRSAF
+190 GDVKDALKSAF
-201 VGGATGAITAGFSGP
+201 VGGATGAVTAGFSGK
-216 RSGLDGFGQNIASD
+216 GGFGSNIATD
-230 INYGTQNIQ
+230 VGKGTSNIQ
-239 QAFSEGSFKPLTDSA
+239 AALGSGSFEPLTSTA
-254 LPSIRDLVSEETAI
+254 AAPSNVRDLFKGETTPTGTTDGITKASFI
-268 DSDTLAAGE
+268 KPADSDAA
-277 KPDFGV
+277 
-283 VKKPVAFEGR
+283 
-293 PDTAPGGIPKV
+293 
-304 SADPYPVVAE
+304 
-314 KGISPSFIDTKQGI
+314 FIDMGPKGDVFYDKNMNLIQQGG
-328 SPDLYPKK
+328 P
-336 DLGLIGDANTNYG
+336 
-349 FRPNKVYGGNLEF
+349 
-362 NVPRE
+362 
-367 GTASFTDQLRSG
+367 
-379 NPTFGFQTTDVAPK
+379 PK
-393 PQTFYDRASD
+393 PSTFYDSLKDFGSKTSD
-403 FMFGKDPSRSEILA
+403 FLFG
-417 KAGEL
+417 GEKVTPL
-422 QKEAAAKNLTLSG
+422 EVLKKENPNLTFEQLKGIDKNSAIYLDAVEKAAAQSPG
-435 KQAIEMAEKEL
+435 FVRRF
-446 GPSFLQKYGPSTAL
+446 GPSAAL

-474 KDEPLPQLKSGF
+474 EDTPLPPLETGF
-486 DLYREDPD
+486 DLYRKDPD
-494 KFNVGN
+494 RFNVADIN
-500 IDVRTAQGP
+500 VRGALPP
-509 VTTDTSYGFDYNP
+509 VSTQTSYGFQYNP
-522 YVLPTNPF
+522 YALPTQPF
-530 IPPVYTQNVAD
+530 QTVAE
-541 GGEIFPRLNGGI
+541 GGEIFPRRNGGI
-553 SPRECTPGKDSV
+553 SPREGTPGKDSV

>member
-36 LYGQNGIAQ
+36 LYGENGIAQ

-50 KEMANFGRYGYD
+50 KEMANFGRYGDD

-124 KKLFKGV
+124 KGLFKGV
-131 KKTVSSIGKGVK
+131 KKAVSGVAKGVK

-153 KKVAPIVV
+153 KKVAPIVL
-161 PIALNYFLPGLGQI
+161 PIALAMTPLGPIYGAALGSGIGTLVQGGSVEDAFKSALI
-175 YSGALGA
+175 AGASGAVYSGVSSALTPG
-182 GITTLLQG
+182 
-190 GDVKDALRSAF
+190 
-201 VGGATGAITAGFSGP
+201 
-216 RSGLDGFGQNIASD
+216 
-230 INYGTQNIQ
+230 
-239 QAFSEGSFKPLTDSA
+239 GSFTGGISEAFANPGARFSQALANPLSSYQPTATSQ
-254 LPSIRDLVSEETAI
+254 LVK
-268 DSDTLAAGE
+268 SDTLAAGDE
-277 KPDFGV
+277 AAKFGV
-283 VKKPVAFEGR
+283 KPKQVVFEGKTDTSQLTPSEFV
-293 PDTAPGGIPKV
+293 PDYAPGAPVGAYGPESLASPPTLFERLKSGV
-304 SADPYPVVAE
+304 SKTSDFIFGPDDVTPLEILKKEYPDLTFE
-314 KGISPSFIDTKQGI
+314 QLKGIDKDSAIYLDAVEKAADASP
-328 SPDLYPKK
+328 
-336 DLGLIGDANTNYG
+336 G
-349 FRPNKVYGGNLEF
+349 F
-362 NVPRE
+362 
-367 GTASFTDQLRSG
+367 LR
-379 NPTFGFQTTDVAPK
+379 
-393 PQTFYDRASD
+393 R
-403 FMFGKDPSRSEILA
+403 
-417 KAGEL
+417 
-422 QKEAAAKNLTLSG
+422 
-435 KQAIEMAEKEL
+435 
-446 GPSFLQKYGPSTAL
+446 YGPSTAL

-468 GAFDTP
+468 GAFDVP
-474 KDEPLPQLKSGF
+474 EQEGIRPLETGF
-486 DLYREDPD
+486 DIYKRDPGKYD
-494 KFNVGN
+494 VGD
-500 IDVRTAQGP
+500 IDTRRAQGP
-509 VTTDTSYGFDYNP
+509 FVTDTSYGFNYNP
-522 YVLPTNPF
+522 YVFPTQPF
-530 IPPVYTQNVAD
+530 QTVAE
-541 GGEIFPRLNGGI
+541 GGEIFPRRNGGI
-553 SPRECTPGKDSV
+553 SPREGTPGKDSV

-583 LGGGNLDK
+583 LGDGNLDK

>member
-50 KEMANFGRYGYD
+50 KEMANFGRYGDD

-124 KKLFKGV
+124 KKLFKGA
-131 KKTVSSIGKGVK
+131 KKAVSSVAKGVGK
-143 SALKGVGKAL
+143 ALKGVGKAL
-153 KKVAPIVV
+153 KRVAPVIV
-161 PIALNYFLPGLGQI
+161 PLALNYFLPGLGAV

-190 GDVKDALRSAF
+190 GDVKDALKSAF
-201 VGGATGAITAGFSGP
+201 VGGATGAVTAGFAGP
-216 RSGLDGFGQNIASD
+216 KKGLEGFGQNIAADVSG
-230 INYGTQNIQ
+230 GTTNIGE
-239 QAFSEGSFKPLTDSA
+239 ALTKGSFEPLTSTS
-254 LPSIRDLVSEETAI
+254 LPSLQDVTKQDTKLIDTDVKVDKLPALSEKTTLDLEGGVAQGIDGFGLPKESPTVFEQLKSGVSKT
-268 DSDTLAAGE
+268 SDVLFGGE
-277 KPDFGV
+277 KVTPLEV
-283 VKKPVAFEGR
+283 LKKENPNLTFEQL
-293 PDTAPGGIPKV
+293 
-304 SADPYPVVAE
+304 
-314 KGISPSFIDTKQGI
+314 KGIDKNSAVY
-328 SPDLYPKK
+328 L
-336 DLGLIGDANTNYG
+336 DAVD
-349 FRPNKVYGGNLEF
+349 K
-362 NVPRE
+362 
-367 GTASFTDQLRSG
+367 
-379 NPTFGFQTTDVAPK
+379 
-393 PQTFYDRASD
+393 
-403 FMFGKDPSRSEILA
+403 
-417 KAGEL
+417 
-422 QKEAAAKNLTLSG
+422 AAAQSPG
-435 KQAIEMAEKEL
+435 FIRRF
-446 GPSFLQKYGPSTAL
+446 GPSAAL

-474 KDEPLPQLKSGF
+474 EDTPLPPLETGF
-486 DLYREDPD
+486 DLYRRDPD
-494 KFNVGN
+494 RFNVADIN
-500 IDVRTAQGP
+500 VRGALPP
-509 VTTDTSYGFDYNP
+509 VNTQTSYGFQYNP
-522 YVLPTNPF
+522 YALPTQPF
-530 IPPVYTQNVAD
+530 QTVAE
-541 GGEIFPRLNGGI
+541 GGEIFPRRNGGI
-553 SPRECTPGKDSV
+553 SPREGTPGKDSV

-571 GEFVMTTDAVKG
+571 GEFVMTTDAVRG

>member
-50 KEMANFGRYGYD
+50 KEMANFGRYGDD

-105 VGTSKNSLN
+105 VGTNKNSLN

-124 KKLFKGV
+124 KKLFKGA
-131 KKTVSSIGKGVK
+131 KKAVSSIGKGV
-143 SALKGVGKAL
+143 SRALKGVGKAL
-153 KKVAPIVV
+153 KRVAPVIV
-161 PIALNYFLPGLGQI
+161 PLALNYFLPGLGAV

-190 GDVKDALRSAF
+190 GDVKDALKSAF
-201 VGGATGAITAGFSGP
+201 VGGATGAVTAGFAGP
-216 RSGLDGFGQNIASD
+216 NKGVSGFGQNIAAD
-230 INYGTQNIQ
+230 VGQGTRNIGDALTQ
-239 QAFSEGSFKPLTDSA
+239 GSFKPLTSTS
-254 LPSIRDLVSEETAI
+254 LPSLQDVTKQ
-268 DSDTLAAGE
+268 DTKL
-277 KPDFGV
+277 
-283 VKKPVAFEGR
+283 
-293 PDTAPGGIPKV
+293 
-304 SADPYPVVAE
+304 
-314 KGISPSFIDTKQGI
+314 IDTDVKVDKLPALSEKTTLDISQG
-328 SPDLYPKK
+328 SS
-336 DLGLIGDANTNYG
+336 LGQ
-349 FRPNKVYGGNLEF
+349 R
-362 NVPRE
+362 
-367 GTASFTDQLRSG
+367 DQL
-379 NPTFGFQTTDVAPK
+379 A
-393 PQTFYDRASD
+393 PQTFYERAKEFGTKTSD
-403 FMFGKDPSRSEILA
+403 VLFG
-417 KAGEL
+417 GEKVTPL
-422 QKEAAAKNLTLSG
+422 EVLKKENPNLTFEQLKGIDKNSAIYLDAVDKAAAQSPG
-435 KQAIEMAEKEL
+435 FIRRF
-446 GPSFLQKYGPSTAL
+446 GPSAAL

-474 KDEPLPQLKSGF
+474 EDTPLPPLETGF
-486 DLYREDPD
+486 DLYRKDPD
-494 KFNVGN
+494 RFNVADIN
-500 IDVRTAQGP
+500 VRGALPP
-509 VTTDTSYGFDYNP
+509 VSTQTSYGFQYNP
-522 YVLPTNPF
+522 YALPTQPF
-530 IPPVYTQNVAD
+530 QAVAE
-541 GGEIFPRLNGGI
+541 GGEIFPRRNGGI
-553 SPRECTPGKDSV
+553 SPREGTPGKDSV

-571 GEFVMTTDAVKG
+571 GEFVMTTDAVRG

>member
-8 EDIPSGGI
+8 EDIPAGGI
-16 ADFIYSD
+16 ADFIYND

-50 KEMANFGRYGYD
+50 KEMANFGRYGDD

-124 KKLFKGV
+124 KKLFKGA
-131 KKTVSSIGKGVK
+131 KKAVSSVAKGVGK
-143 SALKGVGKAL
+143 ALKGVGKAL
-153 KKVAPIVV
+153 KRVAPVIV
-161 PIALNYFLPGLGQI
+161 PLALNYFLPGLGAV

-182 GITTLLQG
+182 GITTLMQG
-190 GDVKDALRSAF
+190 GDVKDALKSAF
-201 VGGATGAITAGFSGP
+201 VGGATGAVTAGFAGP
-216 RSGLDGFGQNIASD
+216 NKGVSGFGQNIAAD
-230 INYGTQNIQ
+230 VGQGTTNIGR
-239 QAFSEGSFKPLTDSA
+239 ALTEGSFKPLTSTS
-254 LPSIRDLVSEETAI
+254 LPSLRDLTSGDKSIVDTNTISGDKVVTDLPADKFTVGPDGKFTATDKFTSDVFTPKTTGDLVTNPADSLKATQRGGLDDVFGPKPTTNLNVGAGDKTSMFDSMKDLNVSE
-268 DSDTLAAGE
+268 TL
-277 KPDFGV
+277 FG
-283 VKKPVAFEGR
+283 KTP
-293 PDTAPGGIPKV
+293 
-304 SADPYPVVAE
+304 
-314 KGISPSFIDTKQGI
+314 
-328 SPDLYPKK
+328 
-336 DLGLIGDANTNYG
+336 
-349 FRPNKVYGGNLEF
+349 
-362 NVPRE
+362 
-367 GTASFTDQLRSG
+367 
-379 NPTFGFQTTDVAPK
+379 TDV
-393 PQTFYDRASD
+393 
-403 FMFGKDPSRSEILA
+403 EIA
-417 KAGEL
+417 KKAGEL
-422 QKEAAAKNLTLSG
+422 TKTYADQGVKLTS
-435 KQAIEMAEKEL
+435 KQAIEMAKKEIGPGIIRRF
-446 GPSFLQKYGPSTAL
+446 GPSAAL

-474 KDEPLPQLKSGF
+474 EQENLPPLETGF
-486 DLYREDPD
+486 DLYRKDPD
-494 KFNVGN
+494 KYNVGN
-500 IDVRTAQGP
+500 VDVRTAQGP
-509 VTTDTSYGFDYNP
+509 VDTQTSYGFNYNP
-522 YVLPTNPF
+522 YLFPTQPF
-530 IPPVYTQNVAD
+530 QTVAD
-541 GGEIFPRLNGGI
+541 GGEIFPRRNGGI
-553 SPRECTPGKDSV
+553 SPREGTPGKDSV